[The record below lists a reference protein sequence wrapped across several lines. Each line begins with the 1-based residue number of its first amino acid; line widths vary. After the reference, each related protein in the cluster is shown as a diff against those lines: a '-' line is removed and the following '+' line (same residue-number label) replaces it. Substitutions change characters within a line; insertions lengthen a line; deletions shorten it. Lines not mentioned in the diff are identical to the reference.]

1 MVVDSSALVAMILG
15 EDERLIF
22 TDLILHE
29 PSVVMSV
36 VSVMEITI
44 TLLARRREPDA
55 ARLDE
60 TLATFA
66 IEVLGVD
73 VPQGIL
79 AREAF
84 TQFGRGRHPAA
95 LNFGDCFAYALAK
108 VRDESLLFKGDD
120 FAKTDIVP
128 AWRP

>member
-73 VPQGIL
+73 VHQGIL
-79 AREAF
+79 ARAAF
-84 TQFGRGRHPAA
+84 THLRRSRHPAA
-95 LNFGDCFAYALAK
+95 LNFGGCFAYALAK
-108 VRDESLLFKGDD
+108 AREEPLLFKGQD
-120 FAKTDIVP
+120 FLKTDIVP